1 MDSKDHV
8 RISST
13 NNNNNNSTTWN
24 YSNTLGFLFAIVA
37 LVIFLICFSIYKKSK
52 VKKNGILLFGLCES
66 GKTLIFARLVFNKF
80 IQTHTSI
87 KENLNFYSTGKADF
101 NIIDIPGHERLRNR
115 YFEQFK
121 TQVRALVFVIDSST
135 VQREIKDVAEY
146 LYSCLIDSYIAS
158 CMPPLLILC
167 NKQGEATAKGST
179 VIKMMLEKEL
189 NIVRTTKS
197 NQLES
202 IGKNMNNNYLGKEGV
217 DFEFSHLAPMKVD
230 FAECSALI
238 NDDEKE
244 YNIKE
249 LEQWI
254 QKLT

>member
-1 MDSKDHV
+1 M
-8 RISST
+8 
-13 NNNNNNSTTWN
+13 
-24 YSNTLGFLFAIVA
+24 
-37 LVIFLICFSIYKKSK
+37 
-52 VKKNGILLFGLCES
+52 
-66 GKTLIFARLVFNKF
+66 
-80 IQTHTSI
+80 
-87 KENLNFYSTGKADF
+87 
-101 NIIDIPGHERLRNR
+101 
-115 YFEQFK
+115 
-121 TQVRALVFVIDSST
+121 VFVIDSST

-146 LYSCLIDSYIAS
+146 LYGCLIDSYIAS

-189 NIVRTTKS
+189 WVVTFVFPRVKFVNCINTNLFFFLPPPIDRNIVRTTKS
-197 NQLES
+197 NQLGS
-202 IGKNMNNNYLGKEGV
+202 IGKNVNNNYLGKEGV